1 MKRTQRLGM
10 VVLSVVALQACAGT
24 GDGEGV
30 AAEEQAARRADL
42 RVSLSLDQA
51 AYAAHEPVRATVTIA
66 NAGRNAVKLLGW
78 MLPAED
84 LEEPLFRVERDGA
97 RVAFTGPRYKR
108 AGVNPGDFVLLASG
122 ASLTRSVDLA
132 AFYDFSASG
141 DHRISVEIDAGA
153 LRRDGSGGTLRSNVE
168 TAWVEARR
176 PPPPPEPTE
185 PGLYFT
191 NCTATQQAQ
200 ASAGFEAAI
209 DMSGD
214 AAAYLDGQ
222 PSATPRYTEWFGAFT
237 TARWDRV
244 AENFS
249 AIAAA
254 FVSQPVI
261 IDCKCKKPYY
271 AYVYPSQPYKIYV
284 CKVFWS
290 APVSGTDSKGGT
302 LIHEMS
308 HFDAVAATDDVVYGQ
323 SACRS
328 LADSDPDDAVRN
340 ADSHEYFAENT
351 PFLP

>member
-1 MKRTQRLGM
+1 M
-10 VVLSVVALQACAGT
+10 VVLSVLALQACAGT
-24 GDGEGV
+24 GDGEDV
-30 AAEEQAARRADL
+30 AAEEQAVRRADL
-42 RVSLSLDQA
+42 RVSLSLAQA
-51 AYAAHEPVRATVTIA
+51 AYAAYEPVRATVTIA

-108 AGVNPGDFVLLASG
+108 AGVGAGDFVLLAAG

-132 AFYDFSASG
+132 AFYDFSATGDYRVSARALLHQLHHDAAGAGERRLLGGDRHVGRRGGLPRRAALGDAALHRVVRRLHHRPLGPRRGELLGDRGGVRDPAG
-141 DHRISVEIDAGA
+141 DHRRQVQ
-153 LRRDGSGGTLRSNVE
+153 
-168 TAWVEARR
+168 EAV
-176 PPPPPEPTE
+176 
-185 PGLYFT
+185 L
-191 NCTATQQAQ
+191 
-200 ASAGFEAAI
+200 
-209 DMSGD
+209 
-214 AAAYLDGQ
+214 
-222 PSATPRYTEWFGAFT
+222 
-237 TARWDRV
+237 
-244 AENFS
+244 
-249 AIAAA
+249 
-254 FVSQPVI
+254 
-261 IDCKCKKPYY
+261 